1 MTSNKSTP
9 PFFMT
14 SSERE
19 TVGSVM
25 LISPA
30 KAGNYDYMCE
40 AMYIKHGRTF
50 PANPISLWDLPIP
63 MEDKLEIV
71 AKMRVETGN
80 LHNSAEYLLRSTYV
94 NLDEYCVEDFVV
106 GVDLEE
112 MEEEKNEN

>member
-1 MTSNKSTP
+1 MTNKHTP

-14 SSERE
+14 PSERE

-30 KAGNYDYMCE
+30 KAGNYDYLCE
-40 AMYIKHGRTF
+40 AMYMKHERAF
-50 PANPISLWDLPIP
+50 PENPISLWNLTIP

-71 AKMRVETGN
+71 AKMRGETGN
-80 LHNSAEYLLRSTYV
+80 IHNSAEYLLRSTYV

-112 MEEEKNEN
+112 MEE

>member
-1 MTSNKSTP
+1 MTNNKSMP

-14 SSERE
+14 PSERE

-25 LISPA
+25 LIFPA
-30 KAGNYDYMCE
+30 KVGNYDYMCE

-63 MEDKLEIV
+63 MGDKLEIV

-80 LHNSAEYLLRSTYV
+80 IDNSAEYLMRSTYV
-94 NLDEYCVEDFVV
+94 DLDEYCIHDFVV